1 MDINFLI
8 EDFKCNEEKN
18 WIVWNSITLTYGE
31 LLIKKHETDL
41 FLLKNGICKGQTVAL
56 VGDFTP
62 NSIAFLLS
70 LISNDN
76 IIVPLSNP
84 LSEKDKNKLDI
95 AEVEWVIEI
104 DKLNDTFTLI
114 RYNVLVYKNSLYKL
128 IQEKNKPGLVL
139 FSSGTSGNP
148 KAAVHN
154 FELLLNKFKTK
165 KKSLKT
171 INFLL
176 FDHWGG
182 LNTLFHTL
190 SNSALVLSIENRNP
204 ELICKI
210 IQEYQVELL
219 PASPSFINLLLLSD
233 FHKNYNLNSLKLI
246 TYGTEPMPQST
257 LRRAIE
263 VFPNVKFLQTYGLIE
278 LGVLSSKSKDD
289 GSLWVKLGGEGFQLR
304 VVNNLL
310 EIKSESAMLGYIN
323 APSPFTKDGFF
334 MTGDLVEQDGEYYK
348 ILGRQSE
355 LINVG
360 GEKVYPQEVENI
372 ILQFPNV
379 QDVMVYSEKNAF
391 LGSIVCAKIIISN
404 IQEEEKKEIIRKLK
418 IYCKSKLSSFMIP
431 VKIEISS
438 TSLYNERFKKKRLL

>member
-8 EDFKCNEEKN
+8 EEFKSNEKKN
-18 WIVWNSITLTYGE
+18 WIVWNSVILNYAE
-31 LLIKKHETDL
+31 LLVKIELTDL
-41 FLLKNGICKGQTVAL
+41 FLLKNEIGKGQTVAL

-76 IIVPLSNP
+76 IIVPLSTP
-84 LSEKDKNKLDI
+84 LSVKDKNKLDI
-95 AEVEWVIEI
+95 AQVEWVIEI
-104 DKLNDTFTLI
+104 DKLNDTFILNRKEI
-114 RYNVLVYKNSLYKL
+114 IINKNHLYKL
-128 IQEKNKPGLVL
+128 VQEKKKPGLVL

-154 FELLLNKFKTK
+154 FDLLLNKFKTK
-165 KKSLKT
+165 RKSLKT

-219 PASPSFINLLLLSD
+219 PASPSFINLLLLSN
-233 FHKNYNLNSLKLI
+233 FHKKYNLNSLILI

-257 LRRAIE
+257 LSRAIE
-263 VFPNVKFLQTYGLIE
+263 VFPNVKFQQTYGLIE
-278 LGVLSSKSKDD
+278 LGVLSSKSKND
-289 GSLWVKLGGEGFQLR
+289 GSLWVKLGGDGFQLR

-323 APSPFTKDGFF
+323 APSPFTKDGYFI
-334 MTGDLVEQDGEYYK
+334 TGDLVEQDGEYYK

-372 ILQFPNV
+372 ILQFPRV
-379 QDVMVYSEKNAF
+379 QDVVVYSEKNSF
-391 LGSIVCAKIIISN
+391 LGNIVCAKIIILN
-404 IQEEEKKEIIRKLK
+404 IQEIEKKEIIRNIKLH
-418 IYCKSKLSSFMIP
+418 CKNKLSPFMIP